1 MKRKMHNGYISII
14 RYSLLVKIMGYTV
27 NLGQP
32 YEAIIDMLIRRGYAG
47 NRTEA
52 IRHALKAYERQL
64 EDEETILLGRACESM
79 MADIESGRMKT
90 YSWDEVRERQNRKR
104 GLK

>member
-1 MKRKMHNGYISII
+1 
-14 RYSLLVKIMGYTV
+14 MGYTV

-32 YEAIIDMLIRRGYAG
+32 YEAIIDMLIKRGYAG

-52 IRHALKAYERQL
+52 IRHALTAYERQI
-64 EDEETILLGRACESM
+64 EDEETVLLGRACESV
-79 MADIESGRMKT
+79 MAKIESGEMKT
-90 YSWDEVRERQNRKR
+90 DTWDEVRARQNKKR

>member
-1 MKRKMHNGYISII
+1 
-14 RYSLLVKIMGYTV
+14 MGYTV

-52 IRHALKAYERQL
+52 IRHALTAYERQL
-64 EDEETILLGRACESM
+64 EDEEAVLLQRACESV
-79 MADIESGRMKT
+79 MAEVKSGKMKT
-90 YSWDEVRERQNRKR
+90 YTYEEVKERLAKKHGR
-104 GLK
+104 